1 VTVELIVA
9 EDIAT
14 EGVALFLE
22 LAPRTVSLAGGS
34 TPRPLFQRLAE
45 TPYPWDEVDVFFGD
59 ERCVPADDP
68 DSDFKMANDAL
79 LSKVP
84 ARVHPMVGCDPDAY
98 ERELRAVFGDGLPR
112 FDLMLLGV
120 GPDGHTASLFPGD
133 PALDVTDRPV
143 VLVDHPDHRRMTLT
157 LPVLSAS
164 KVAVFL
170 ISGQDKR
177 AVLAKMLAGADIPAA
192 RVRAGRTVILADRA
206 AVGA

>member
-22 LAPRTVSLAGGS
+22 LGPRTVSLAGGS
-34 TPRPLFQRLAE
+34 TPRPLYQRLAE

-98 ERELRAVFGDGLPR
+98 ECELRAVFGDGLPR

-177 AVLAKMLAGADIPAA
+177 AVLAKILAGADIPAA

>member
-9 EDIAT
+9 GDIAT

-22 LAPRTVSLAGGS
+22 LGPRTVSLAGGS
-34 TPRPLFQRLAE
+34 TPRPLYERLAE
-45 TPYPWDEVDVFFGD
+45 TPYPWDEIDVFFGD

-79 LSKVP
+79 LSKVA
-84 ARVHPMVGCDPDAY
+84 ARVHPMVGCDPDGY

-112 FDLMLLGV
+112 FDLMMLGV

-143 VLVDHPDHRRMTLT
+143 VLVDRPDHRRMTLT

-192 RVRAGRTVILADRA
+192 RVKAGRTVILADRA